1 MLLVCKYLKRHN
13 CISIDLGNEGPVLGW
28 LCVLGRLDEHPEDSM
43 KMGLV
48 TLYDVVSF
56 ATKRVCLEFFLFFC
70 LLCMYL
76 YFYCIFHIFTVEIK
90 ILVFLKCNTTHCQ
103 SDQED
108 VLPNVMKQ
116 PFSLLEETFN
126 HDSC

>member
-13 CISIDLGNEGPVLGW
+13 CISIGLGNEGPVLGR

-56 ATKRVCLEFFLFFC
+56 ATKRVYLEFFLFFVSYAYIC
-70 LLCMYL
+70 TFIVFFIFLL
-76 YFYCIFHIFTVEIK
+76 
-90 ILVFLKCNTTHCQ
+90 LKQ
-103 SDQED
+103 KYS
-108 VLPNVMKQ
+108 
-116 PFSLLEETFN
+116 FF
-126 HDSC
+126 

>member
-56 ATKRVCLEFFLFFC
+56 ATKRVCLEFFLFFLSAMHVFV
-70 LLCMYL
+70 LLLYFS
-76 YFYCIFHIFTVEIK
+76 YFYC
-90 ILVFLKCNTTHCQ
+90 
-103 SDQED
+103 
-108 VLPNVMKQ
+108 
-116 PFSLLEETFN
+116 
-126 HDSC
+126 

>member
-56 ATKRVCLEFFLFFC
+56 ATKRVYLEFFLFFVC
-70 LLCMYL
+70 YACICTFVVFFIFLL
-76 YFYCIFHIFTVEIK
+76 
-90 ILVFLKCNTTHCQ
+90 LK
-103 SDQED
+103 
-108 VLPNVMKQ
+108 
-116 PFSLLEETFN
+116 
-126 HDSC
+126 